1 MACLR
6 VSNIV
11 VLRPVVDLARAR
23 ALEIG
28 YVKSANTFDRLR
40 AVVASDSLSVAEA
53 RSLLPALRTLSDLH
67 LRLQMQ
73 AAEVGET
80 PTDWMDPGTLHKSQ
94 QNLLKD
100 TLKTVHRVQQSLASR
115 YVEG

>member
-1 MACLR
+1 M
-6 VSNIV
+6 
-11 VLRPVVDLARAR
+11 
-23 ALEIG
+23 
-28 YVKSANTFDRLR
+28 
-40 AVVASDSLSVAEA
+40 
-53 RSLLPALRTLSDLH
+53 
-67 LRLQMQ
+67 
-73 AAEVGET
+73 GET